1 MAGNAAQVPTFTDK
15 ETNSF
20 NVPAVVFGGLVCA
33 VFDGTSPILKN
44 NPSGAGT
51 ALQLKLD
58 AGIPSGALP
67 TNFEVVVKGFN
78 VNGDEVQQTY
88 AKGLFAPLDPKGSLY
103 SPSFYAYVDAPNVYL
118 DQSKLAERGIVAV
131 SEVITTGWTTKFKII
146 TPISE
151 TLQTVQSV
159 DISDSPKFTALP
171 TSESLP
177 RESGRTQGTLSIN
190 ATVISIKESLLAY
203 LSGQVR
209 KYKFTDPSTVKSKYR
224 LVIGAY
230 TSGAGTVNL
239 YINGT
244 AIPITFASPSAVRT
258 ALTTALTAI
267 ALVDAASITADGNDL
282 VFETVAGVALD
293 IFFGAQAAT
302 PIQAFSLVT
311 LRLTEYQTATTKDM
325 QRPYTRLFVTPQGK
339 SDYQK
344 YPRIFPNVLIM
355 DVAAKFGLGKYDDV
369 SFKMEAY
376 LDADDNAEITGKGAA
391 N

>member
-33 VFDGTSPILKN
+33 VFDGTAPTLKN

-51 ALQLKLD
+51 ALQLKLT
-58 AGIPSGALP
+58 APIPGSLP
-67 TNFEVVVKGFN
+67 SAFEVVVKGFN
-78 VNGDEVQQTY
+78 VDGVEVQQTY
-88 AKGLFAPLDPKGSLY
+88 AKGLFNVADPKGTLY
-103 SPSFYAYVDAPNVYL
+103 SPSFYAYVDDPTTYL
-118 DQSKLAERGIVAV
+118 DQAFLAERGIVAV
-131 SEVITTGWTTKFKII
+131 SEVITTGWTTGFKII

-151 TLQTVQSV
+151 TLKTLQSV

-209 KYKFTDPSTVKSKYR
+209 KYKFTDESTVKSKYKI
-224 LVIGAY
+224 VIGAY
-230 TSGAGTVNL
+230 TSGSGSVNL
-239 YINGT
+239 FVNGEVI
-244 AIPITFASPSAVRT
+244 AITFDTLADVQ
-258 ALTTALTAI
+258 TALTA
-267 ALVDAASITADGNDL
+267 ALAASASAALIDDVFNDGDSL
-282 VFETVAGVALD
+282 IVETVAGVALD

-311 LRLTEYQTATTKDM
+311 LRLTEYQTATTAEM

-376 LDADDNAEITGKGAA
+376 LDADDNAEITGKGAVS
-391 N
+391 